1 MGRFNRFDTVGI
13 LFGLLLYY
21 LWFLLIFLFQNI
33 FLTKKEIICDTVI
46 YTVSHNEIISWLS
59 DGLLL
64 FYLVLGHYIVTKKE
78 ADVKIL
84 RNLIL
89 GFTIWSIV
97 LAILNLAGFSI
108 SSFLQYSL
116 ELSPSISILLSI
128 LVGYTVMIA
137 ICFILLFSR
146 RNNDERKTK

>member
-1 MGRFNRFDTVGI
+1 MGRFNRFDAMGI
-13 LFGLLLYY
+13 LSGLLLYY
-21 LWFLLIFLFQNI
+21 LWFLVVFLFQNI
-33 FLTKKEIICDTVI
+33 FLAKKEVIRDTVV
-46 YTVSHNEIISWLS
+46 YTVSHNELISWLS

-64 FYLVLGHYIVTKKE
+64 FYIVLGHYIVTKKE

-89 GFTIWSIV
+89 GFTVWSIV

-108 SSFLQYSL
+108 SSFLQYLL

-128 LVGYTVMIA
+128 LVGYTVVA
-137 ICFILLFSR
+137 ICLILLFR
-146 RNNDERKTK
+146 RSKSNDG

>member
-1 MGRFNRFDTVGI
+1 MGRFKRFDAMGI

-21 LWFLLIFLFQNI
+21 LWFLVIFLFQNI
-33 FLTKKEIICDTVI
+33 FLAKKEVIRDTVV
-46 YTVSHNEIISWLS
+46 YTVSHNELISWLS

-64 FYLVLGHYIVTKKE
+64 FYIVLGHYIVTKKE

-89 GFTIWSIV
+89 GFTAWSIV
-97 LAILNLAGFSI
+97 LAILNLVGFSI

-128 LVGYTVMIA
+128 LVGYTVVIA
-137 ICFILLFSR
+137 ICLILLFRRS
-146 RNNDERKTK
+146 RNNDG

>member
-1 MGRFNRFDTVGI
+1 MDRFNRFDAIGI

-21 LWFLLIFLFQNI
+21 LWFLVIFLFQNI
-33 FLTKKEIICDTVI
+33 FLAKKEVI
-46 YTVSHNEIISWLS
+46 HGAVVYTVPHNELISWLS

-64 FYLVLGHYIVTKKE
+64 FYTILGHYIVTKKE

-84 RNLIL
+84 RNFIL
-89 GFTIWSIV
+89 GFIAWSIV

-116 ELSPSISILLSI
+116 ELSPSISILLSV

-137 ICFILLFSR
+137 ICFILLFRRSR
-146 RNNDERKTK
+146 NNNDE